1 MAIISQALACTRVAL
16 MNIADPASA
25 TDPTL
30 PTQEERFWGM
40 IAHLAALAGC
50 ILPFGNILGPLL
62 VFLLKREQSA
72 FVAAHAKEA
81 LNFNI
86 TVAIGAAV
94 CLLLLWLSIGILMG
108 AVLAIF
114 WLVMTIIAALKA
126 NEGLPYRYPF
136 TVRLIK

>member
-1 MAIISQALACTRVAL
+1 
-16 MNIADPASA
+16 MNIADPASGA
-25 TDPTL
+25 DPAL
-30 PTQEERFWGM
+30 PTQDERFWGM
-40 IAHLAALAGC
+40 FAHLAALAGC

-94 CLLLLWLSIGILMG
+94 CLLLLQISIGILMA